1 MYLKL
6 FAWCFSLYERRRLSL
21 SDPLARNNII
31 LHAKVARLTGSNWSE
46 RIQSGRRNGKFV
58 WKQTRQLASTDR
70 DVLWGFDAKPN
81 AVALDSGHRDDD
93 VVTDIDFF

>member
-1 MYLKL
+1 MFY
-6 FAWCFSLYERRRLSL
+6 
-21 SDPLARNNII
+21 
-31 LHAKVARLTGSNWSE
+31 AKVASLAGSNLSE
-46 RIQSGRRNGKFV
+46 RIQSGRRNGKLF

-93 VVTDIDFF
+93 AVTDIDFF